1 MKNHVIRPT
10 YESGSHAKTQGFTLV
25 ELMIAIFL
33 LVVGL
38 LSMAGLSV
46 SVIQGNNFSKQMTSA
61 ATLGQER
68 LESKRTMSFANI
80 TSAIDNYNS
89 IPEYSSF
96 KRVVT
101 VPAAITI
108 TPLTGARYK
117 KITVKTFWAG
127 DLYNFQLETI
137 VAE

>member
-1 MKNHVIRPT
+1 MVRPT
-10 YESGSHAKTQGFTLV
+10 NESGSHAKSQGFTLV

-46 SVIQGNNFSKQMTSA
+46 SVIQGNNFSKQMTTA

-68 LESKRTMSFANI
+68 LESKRTMAFANI
-80 TSAIDNYNS
+80 TSATDNYNS
-89 IPEYSSF
+89 IPEYGSF

-101 VPAAITI
+101 VPAAIPI

-117 KITVKTFWAG
+117 KIRVDTYWAG
-127 DLYNFQLETI
+127 DLHKVRLETI